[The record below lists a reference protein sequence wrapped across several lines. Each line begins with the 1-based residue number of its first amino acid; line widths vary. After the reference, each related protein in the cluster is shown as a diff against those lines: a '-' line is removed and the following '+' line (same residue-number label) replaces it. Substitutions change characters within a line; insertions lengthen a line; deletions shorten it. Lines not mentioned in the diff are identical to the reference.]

1 MLKSRVKG
9 SSLPNIE
16 QVIRHA
22 LEKIDT
28 QNSELREQVYR
39 AVWESHERTIVE
51 DSQLSDEDR
60 NALRNM
66 LISLIQTIEEEYNQ
80 ASASTST
87 KQAIDAAFDAEV
99 FEDTRPQADNRLDDA
114 NRMVDDIENGILQ
127 EVDEKANQDKLSSIG
142 PEELGFA
149 PSGGHASRPQKHHS
163 WWRSNLVLMIL
174 LVLLVLVAWSF
185 YKSLTAINRPDGA
198 SPETS
203 IPPATIGDQNQM
215 AQSEGWITVFDP
227 TRISDFSVQGSAEA
241 QIKGEGN
248 NRALRFKSNSLDDK
262 VVINISSGVIEQ
274 LRGKLVTFNVIAR
287 SANDTTAQLAITCQ
301 FGSDDG
307 CGKLIFN
314 LPQTRDDFLFSAEIP
329 QNFNQDGQLFLQS
342 ALLGPEY
349 EIDIFAVRVHIEK

>member
-28 QNSELREQVYR
+28 QSSDLREQVYR

-51 DSQLSDEDR
+51 DTQLSDEDR
-60 NALRNM
+60 SALRNM

-80 ASASTST
+80 ASASTSA

-114 NRMVDDIENGILQ
+114 DRMVDDIENSILQ

-149 PSGGHASRPQKHHS
+149 PSGGQASRPQKHHS

-174 LVLLVLVAWSF
+174 LVLLVLVAWAF
-185 YKSLTAINRPDGA
+185 YKSLTAINRPNGA

-203 IPPATIGDQNQM
+203 IPPATISDQNQI
-215 AQSEGWITVFDP
+215 AQRDGWITVFDP
-227 TRISDFSVQGSAEA
+227 ARISDFTVQGSAEA
-241 QIKGEGN
+241 QIKGDGN
-248 NRALRFKSNSLDDK
+248 NRALRFKGNNLDDK
-262 VVINISSGVIEQ
+262 VVINVGEGLIEQ
-274 LRGKLVTFNVIAR
+274 LRGKSVTFNVVAR
-287 SANDTTAQLAITCQ
+287 SANGATAQIAITCD
-301 FGSDDG
+301 FGLDNS
-307 CGKLIFN
+307 CGKRNFD
-314 LPQTRDDFLFSAEIP
+314 LPQTRDDFLFSVEIP
-329 QNFNQDGQLFLQS
+329 QNFNQNGKLFLQS

-349 EIDIFAVRVHIEK
+349 EIDIYAVRVRIEK